1 MNHTETKEPVNRE
14 DCRNLASISDQ
25 EFYTNLATLG
35 EYRVPA
41 CQPGQ
46 PFTLLSVYGRRELY
60 DVGDDRKGERY
71 WQATDIA
78 RSILAEHNPDADL
91 RRFGVFLCASGRPT
105 EEELAEARTRRNAF
119 DLEQVQHADTTYAR
133 SPNRPELLTD
143 VQRRAAR
150 ALGLDRPWLV
160 KVSPMQECPVCGE
173 AVKAGVAL
181 CKYCGAILDE
191 EKASRFGVL
200 RGGAA
205 PLGGASAASEEPAGA
220 VSSGSRSRRKSA

>member
-1 MNHTETKEPVNRE
+1 M
-14 DCRNLASISDQ
+14 
-25 EFYTNLATLG
+25 
-35 EYRVPA
+35 
-41 CQPGQ
+41 
-46 PFTLLSVYGRRELY
+46 
-60 DVGDDRKGERY
+60 
-71 WQATDIA
+71 
-78 RSILAEHNPDADL
+78 
-91 RRFGVFLCASGRPT
+91 
-105 EEELAEARTRRNAF
+105 
-119 DLEQVQHADTTYAR
+119 QHADATYAR

-205 PLGGASAASEEPAGA
+205 AAGAATASEEPAGA
-220 VSSGSRSRRKSA
+220 VSSASRSRRKSA